1 MIAIAIGPRFALG
14 RICITANA
22 MDKIPSEEVRT
33 ALRRHNQGDWGEIDP
48 HDRAENE
55 RAIKFGGRLFSAYTA
70 SNGTRFY
77 VITESDHS
85 VTTILLPE
93 DY

>member
-14 RICITANA
+14 RVCVTRNA
-22 MDKIPSEEVRT
+22 MASIPPEEVQV
-33 ALRRHNQGDWGEIDP
+33 ALRRHSQGDWGEPDG

-55 RAIKFGGRLFSAYTA
+55 RALATDGRLFSACRA
-70 SNGTRFY
+70 RNGVRFY
-77 VITESDHS
+77 VITEAGRHG
-85 VTTILLPE
+85 TTVLLPE